1 MGGVGFYSRSVRP
14 LIYLAGLSG
23 SICSQQIG
31 CWMSVGWDGTVLF
44 GRCRTACNMEVLLS
58 GSSRKSTVELVTPPQ
73 RANDKKRDR
82 DGKSER

>member
-1 MGGVGFYSRSVRP
+1 M
-14 LIYLAGLSG
+14 
-23 SICSQQIG
+23 
-31 CWMSVGWDGTVLF
+31 GWDGTVLF

-73 RANDKKRDR
+73 SANDKKKDR